1 MSIKGIQVD
10 ETKKNRLADHRFNYM
25 FIGLFFCRLSLDH
38 LKKWRYFWKLLV
50 ILKRCLACYLLLYWD
65 TRSMIVQNWNMSSSW
80 VCFFQRPYI
89 LIFLL
94 QCELKMDSIT
104 LSKKH
109 QPKEELIFRGFTF
122 SAIENALS

>member
-1 MSIKGIQVD
+1 MGYYDLKG
-10 ETKKNRLADHRFNYM
+10 F
-25 FIGLFFCRLSLDH
+25 
-38 LKKWRYFWKLLV
+38 LLV
-50 ILKRCLACYLLLYWD
+50 GL
-65 TRSMIVQNWNMSSSW
+65 
-80 VCFFQRPYI
+80 CFFQRPYI